1 MSAIRLIVGLGNVGR
16 EYQYTRHNAG
26 FWFADGVA
34 RLAGA
39 SFASEA
45 KFFGEVARPGLGGKS
60 FWLLKPG
67 TLMNRSGRAVA
78 ALANFYRI
86 APEEILVVH
95 DELDLAPGQSK
106 LKSGGGHAGHNGLRD
121 IQAQLGSAS
130 FWRLRLGIGH
140 PRNVQAEQEVADYV
154 LHPPRIEEM
163 SLIID
168 EINRALDIVPDMLAG
183 RYAAATMKLHTR
195 GGSEPGDDPSG
206 NQRRA

>member
-26 FWFADGVA
+26 FWFADGVV
-34 RLAGA
+34 RRTGA
-39 SFASEA
+39 SFTTES
-45 KFFGEVARPGLGGKS
+45 KFHGELARPNLGGKA

-86 APEEILVVH
+86 EPAEIFVIH

-106 LKSGGGHAGHNGLRD
+106 LKCGGGHAGHNGLRD
-121 IQAQLGSAS
+121 IQAHLGSTD

-140 PRNVQAEQEVADYV
+140 PRDVQAEQEVADYV
-154 LHPPRIEEM
+154 LHPPRLEEM
-163 SLIID
+163 SLIVD
-168 EINRALDIVPDMLAG
+168 EINRALDILPDILAG
-183 RYAAATMKLHTR
+183 EFAAATMKLHTR
-195 GGSEPGDDPSG
+195 PNAASAEKP
-206 NQRRA
+206 